1 MTFRSLERGTIEI
14 QMTGNSCYFWGKPVH
29 ICSYTT
35 IAKTEE
41 NPKLSYV
48 HARIWEETMTFAI
61 YGIQTQK

>member
-1 MTFRSLERGTIEI
+1 
-14 QMTGNSCYFWGKPVH
+14 MTGNSCYFWGKPVH